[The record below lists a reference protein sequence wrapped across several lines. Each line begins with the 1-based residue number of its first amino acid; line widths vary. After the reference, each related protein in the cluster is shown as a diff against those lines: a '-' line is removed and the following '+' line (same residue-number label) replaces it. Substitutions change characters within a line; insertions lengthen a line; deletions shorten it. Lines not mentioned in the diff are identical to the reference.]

1 MTLALARTLSISAL
15 ALALSTSA
23 FAQPKTPTPAPAP
36 KPAPLMSPDD
46 APAPDPKTGT
56 AEKAGTNETL
66 QNGGADAR
74 PWANGVSMPEQQ
86 AALALFH
93 DGNVQLNDGL
103 FLKAA
108 EKYRDALKHWDHPAI
123 HYNLALALL
132 NLDQP
137 IEVYESLQKATQ
149 FGSAPLE
156 KDKYEHA
163 KEYLLLIEKQ
173 IADVEVSCD
182 KPGAHVQVDGKEV
195 FIAPGKFTGKVRIG
209 KHAFLAEKE
218 GYATRIKA
226 PYIGPGEHF
235 RIELK
240 LYTSDEL
247 TRYKRRWQ
255 NTWFPYAV
263 MGGGLLVGVGG
274 GALEASARSSFSQYD
289 KQVAACSMNN
299 SGCTNSDALKQLR
312 KDGDTKQN
320 IAYVG
325 YGVGIAAIAAG
336 AALAILNREQAY
348 EIRAD
353 DVSDGEQNQVTIAP
367 IVAPGMAGAM
377 VQGHF

>member
-1 MTLALARTLSISAL
+1 MTLALARTLSIGAL

-23 FAQPKTPTPAPAP
+23 FAQPKTPAPAP
-36 KPAPLMSPDD
+36 KPAPLMTPDD
-46 APAPDPKTGT
+46 APPPDPKTGT

-66 QNGGADAR
+66 QNGGADVR
-74 PWANGVSMPEQQ
+74 PWANGVSVPEQQ

-108 EKYRDALKHWDHPAI
+108 EKYREALKHWDHPAI
-123 HYNLALALL
+123 DYNLALALL

-173 IADVEVSCD
+173 IANVEVSCD

-195 FIAPGKFTGKVRIG
+195 FIAPGKFTGKVRVG

-247 TRYKRRWQ
+247 TRYKRRWD
-255 NTWFPYAV
+255 NTWFPYV
-263 MGGGLLVGVGG
+263 VIGGGLLVGIGG
-274 GALEASARSSFSQYD
+274 GALEASARSDFSDYD
-289 KQVAACSMNN
+289 KKVAACSTNN
-299 SGCTNSDALKQLR
+299 SGCPKDTPGLTSLKH
-312 KDGDTKQN
+312 DGDTKQTL
-320 IAYVG
+320 AYVG

-336 AALAILNREQAY
+336 AALAILNRDQAY

-353 DVSDGEQNQVTIAP
+353 DVSDGEQNQVTFTP